1 MTSLFYN
8 IIIVNNIIW
17 EQFCQ
22 SFVNVVVV
30 VVMEKGALVIISA
43 KLRLFINKLAN
54 RL

>member
-30 VVMEKGALVIISA
+30 VMEKGALVIISA